1 MTQFLLDTD
10 ILVDFFKKRPY
21 AQHLL
26 ADIKG
31 KGNIFLSIL
40 SVSELRAG
48 WTEEEASYFLP
59 ILYTI
64 AERASITD
72 EVAERAGAMRQVY
85 KSRGISLPTI
95 DTLIAATAILGNYQL
110 VTNNKKHYPF
120 TELHL
125 YPQTH

>member
-31 KGNIFLSIL
+31 KGNLFLSIL

-48 WTEEEASYFLP
+48 WTEEEASYFIP
-59 ILYTI
+59 KLYLL
-64 AERASITD
+64 AKRAPVTD

-110 VTNNKKHYPF
+110 VTNNKRHYPF
-120 TELHL
+120 SDLRL
-125 YPQTH
+125 YPLTH

>member
-26 ADIKG
+26 AEIKE
-31 KGNIFLSIL
+31 KGDLFLSIL

-59 ILYTI
+59 ILYAI

-72 EVAERAGAMRQVY
+72 EIAERAGAMRQVY

-95 DTLIAATAILGNYQL
+95 DTLIAATAIIGNYNL
-110 VTNNKKHYPF
+110 VTNNKKHY
-120 TELHL
+120 H
-125 YPQTH
+125 